1 MKEHT
6 KSLLTLTV
14 LCFSLFIFI
23 SNSYGEFGQETPIFK
38 FEAGD
43 TLEEIRAKIKHNG
56 YSFKVD
62 RNWVFDMSPEKKE
75 RFFGRRAPLFP
86 KMADVHDGIGP
97 LAMYLQKQ
105 CPSSFDWRNYNGHS
119 YIGPIRDQGDCGSC
133 YAFGACAAAE
143 GTYNYANGL
152 YDGNCADF
160 SEAYLAFCL
169 SNYYSGFDGCEGAD
183 YDYEELTALTVY
195 GVCNEDVYPYQ
206 DHEQLCGVSWT
217 PQTVTFD
224 SWHRVPCGDTDA
236 IKIAIMTYGVV
247 DAAVMATSAFSAY
260 KSGIYED
267 ANISCGSNPCYYTP
281 TNHAIALVG
290 WDDNPPEG
298 GGGCWILRNSWG
310 TSWGENGY
318 MRIRYGSARVNCEVC
333 YLVKQTAVSP
343 APTPTP
349 ENAKMSVIS
358 PDDGFRAN
366 KGENTVVSVSL
377 TDSNTAI
384 TDATVLVTS
393 SYKKDFLLK
402 TDAFGGEAGSNRTSS
417 RAVFYLL
424 DNGVS
429 PDEIANDGIYSRN
442 WRPTNTGTVTLEINA
457 SGLGD
462 TTLTESITG
471 EVIDPSWER

>member
-1 MKEHT
+1 MKRCS
-6 KSLLTLTV
+6 KAVFVLTV

-23 SNSYGEFGQETPIFK
+23 SNSSGESGQETRIFK
-38 FEAGD
+38 FESGD
-43 TLEEIRAKIKHNG
+43 TLEEIRTKIEHNG
-56 YSFKVD
+56 YRFEVD
-62 RNWVFDMSPEKKE
+62 RNWVFNMSPERRQK
-75 RFFGRRAPLFP
+75 FFSRRAPVFP
-86 KMADVHDGIGP
+86 RMADFHDDIGP

-105 CPSSFDWRNYNGHS
+105 CPSSFDWRNYNGYS

-133 YAFGACAAAE
+133 YAFSACAAAE

-169 SNYYSGFDGCEGAD
+169 SDYYSGFDGCEGTD

-195 GVCNEDVYPYQ
+195 GVCNEEVYPYQ
-206 DHEQLCGVSWT
+206 DHEQLCGVSWPPPT
-217 PQTVTFD
+217 TTFE

-236 IKIAIMTYGVV
+236 IKAAIMTYGVV

-267 ANISCGSNPCYYTP
+267 ANISCDSNPCYYTP

-310 TSWGENGY
+310 TSWGESGY

-333 YLVKQTAVSP
+333 YLIIAQPS
-343 APTPTP
+343 PTPTP
-349 ENAKMSVIS
+349 DSAEMSVIS
-358 PDDGFRAN
+358 PGNGFTAN
-366 KGENTVVSVSL
+366 MGENTGVSISL
-377 TDSNTAI
+377 TDSDTAI
-384 TDATVLVTS
+384 TGATVNVISTYENGS
-393 SYKKDFLLK
+393 S
-402 TDAFGGEAGSNRTSS
+402 
-417 RAVFYLL
+417 AVFYLL
-424 DNGVS
+424 DNGIS

-471 EVIDPSWER
+471 EVVDPSWER

>member
-1 MKEHT
+1 MKRCS
-6 KSLLTLTV
+6 KAVFVLTV
-14 LCFSLFIFI
+14 LYFSLFVLM
-23 SNSYGEFGQETPIFK
+23 SSSFGQSGQLAQILKFK
-38 FEAGD
+38 SGD
-43 TLEEIRAKIKHNG
+43 TLEEIRAKIKNNG
-56 YSFKVD
+56 YSFKVA
-62 RNWVFDMSPEKKE
+62 RNWVFDMSPE
-75 RFFGRRAPLFP
+75 RREKLFNRRTP
-86 KMADVHDGIGP
+86 VFPRMADFHDEIGP
-97 LAMYLQKQ
+97 LSMHLSKQ
-105 CPSSFDWRNYNGHS
+105 LPSSLDWRNYSGHS

-133 YAFGACAAAE
+133 YAFSACAAAE

-152 YDGNCADF
+152 YDASCADF
-160 SEAYLAFCL
+160 SEAYIAFCL
-169 SNYYSGFDGCEGAD
+169 SDYYWGFDGCEGTD
-183 YDYEELTALTVY
+183 YDYDELTALTVY

-206 DHEQLCGVSWT
+206 DHEQLCGVSRAS
-217 PQTVTFD
+217 QTVTFE

-236 IKIAIMTYGVV
+236 IKTAIMTYGVV

-260 KSGIYED
+260 SRGVYQD
-267 ANISCGSNPCYYTP
+267 ANTSCDSNPCYYTP

-333 YLVKQTAVSP
+333 YLIAQPSAT
-343 APTPTP
+343 PTPTP
-349 ENAKMSVIS
+349 DSAEMSVIS
-358 PDDGFRAN
+358 PNDGFRAN
-366 KGENTVVSVSL
+366 KGENTVVSVAL
-377 TDSNTAI
+377 TDSSTAI
-384 TDATVLVTS
+384 TGATVSVTS
-393 SYKKDFLLK
+393 SYQESHSLQKNDFN
-402 TDAFGGEAGSNRTSS
+402 GEVGSNQASKGNS
-417 RAVFYLL
+417 FYLL

-471 EVIDPSWER
+471 EVVDPSWER